1 MDIKEKLKALSDSP
15 GVYLMKNKEGG
26 IIYIGKAVSLRKRV
40 ASYFNKEVSSYRTDV
55 LRSNIA
61 DIDYII
67 TGSEE
72 EALLLEAALIKEK
85 QPKFNVLLKDD
96 KRYPL
101 LKLSVN
107 EKFPRLVIVRR
118 KRKDKAIYFGPYT
131 NAKLLRKALGI
142 MRKIFPLRTCNM
154 MPKTPCLNYH
164 IGQCLAPCL
173 HVSQPSREK
182 TGKNVYDQVV
192 RDVTL
197 FLKGKKS
204 ELIKNLS
211 LRMKEAASS
220 KNFEEAA
227 RLRDQIQALSVIG
240 GKCKKQGLFSAE
252 RIEGFDIS
260 NISGREAV
268 GSMVSFLNGRPDKS
282 NYRRYKIKTVLA
294 IDDYKMI
301 EEVLMRRYK
310 KLLTGNLPLPDLV
323 LIDGGKGHVGIARSV
338 LDSLGLNKIKAL
350 GIAKKEETIFS
361 EFGQENISD
370 DFRKLLQYVRDEAH
384 RFAQSYH
391 HVLRRKKILGK

>member
-1 MDIKEKLKALSDSP
+1 MDIKEKLKALPDSP
-15 GVYLMKNKEGG
+15 GVYLMKNKDGNV
-26 IIYIGKAVSLRKRV
+26 IYIGKAVSLRKRV
-40 ASYFNKEVSSYRTDV
+40 ASYFKKETSSYRTDV

-61 DIDYII
+61 DIDYIK

-101 LKLSVN
+101 LKLSLN

-118 KRKDKAIYFGPYT
+118 KKKDKAIYFGPYT

-142 MRKIFPLRTCNM
+142 MRKIFPLRTCNV
-154 MPKTPCLNYH
+154 MPKAPCLNYH
-164 IGQCLAPCL
+164 IGQCIAPCL
-173 HVSQPSREK
+173 YVSQPYQEK
-182 TGKNVYDQVV
+182 AGKDIYGQVV
-192 RDVTL
+192 GDVTL
-197 FLKGKKS
+197 FLKGKKE
-204 ELIKNLS
+204 ELVKKLS
-211 LRMKEAASS
+211 LRMKDAAFD

-240 GKCKKQGLFSAE
+240 GKWKKQELFLAE

-294 IDDYKMI
+294 VDDYKMI
-301 EEVLMRRYK
+301 EEILMRRYK
-310 KLLTGNLPLPDLV
+310 KLLAGNLPLPDLV

-338 LDSLGLNKIKAL
+338 LDRLGLNKIKTL

-361 EFGQENISD
+361 EFGQENVSD
-370 DFRKLLQYVRDEAH
+370 DFKKLFQHIRDEAH
-384 RFAQSYH
+384 RFAQNYH
-391 HVLRRKKILGK
+391 HILRRKKVLGK